1 MFLLVLIFYVLSNAL
16 SFDYNKYSWVLKSNF
31 NYNKPNQAI
40 LNIAYPASIAY
51 YFVTIIPSNS
61 NYTFQGKF
69 LNEDIYELSLTVY
82 SSDGNIN
89 YDYQS
94 INTYN
99 TDNYVNY
106 TVCNTHFDVLYVLQR
121 FYINLDVYNENDMI
135 NNLFNVYDNTN
146 EFYLTKIS
154 KAKRDYYSEMLYRP
168 IQTLIS
174 WVAPISNKTFSEFYL
189 PGDFTG
195 LFPDTNHYYLSSSPG
210 IFKLFKVSG
219 FFIPEK
225 KFPYIDFITVNQHT
239 VSTDNG
245 IPFYSFLKLDNT
257 YEFYVCTHDVD
268 IKSILKLDP
277 NAIILK
283 WNKDNHNKVLIFR
296 IIDYTNTGI
305 ANYTGPLSPKETKEI
320 MYTFYPEITPIDI
333 F

>member
-1 MFLLVLIFYVLSNAL
+1 MFLLVLIFYVLSKVL
-16 SFDYNKYSWVLKSNF
+16 SFDHNKYSWVLKSNF

-51 YFVTIIPSNS
+51 YFVTIIPPNS

-69 LNEDIYELSLTVY
+69 LDKDIYELSLTVY
-82 SSDGNIN
+82 DSDGNIN
-89 YDYQS
+89 YDYNS

-99 TDNYVNY
+99 TNNYVNY
-106 TVCNTHFDVLYVLQR
+106 TVCNTHLDVYYVLQR
-121 FYINLDVYNENDMI
+121 FYMNLDVYNENDMI

-168 IQTLIS
+168 IQTLIT
-174 WVAPISNKTFSEFYL
+174 WISPSANRTFSKFYL
-189 PGDFTG
+189 PGDFRG
-195 LFPDTNHYYLSSSPG
+195 LFPDSNHFYLTSSPG
-210 IFKLFKVSG
+210 IFHLFKVTG
-219 FFIPEK
+219 YFLPET
-225 KFPYIDFITVNQHT
+225 KFPYIDFITVDQNT

-245 IPFYSFLKLDNT
+245 IPFYKFLKHDNT
-257 YEFYVCTHDVD
+257 YELYISTYD
-268 IKSILKLDP
+268 IDDEIIYNIDP
-277 NAIILK
+277 DALILK

-296 IIDYTNTGI
+296 IIDYANIGI

-320 MYTFYPEITPIDI
+320 MYKFYPEIIPIDI

>member
-1 MFLLVLIFYVLSNAL
+1 MFLLILIFYVLSNAL

-51 YFVTIIPSNS
+51 YFVTIIPPNS

-69 LNEDIYELSLTVY
+69 LDKDIYELSLTVY
-82 SSDGNIN
+82 DSDGNIN
-89 YDYQS
+89 YDYKS

-99 TDNYVNY
+99 TNNYVNY
-106 TVCNTHFDVLYVLQR
+106 TVCNTRLDVYYVLQR

-154 KAKRDYYSEMLYRP
+154 KAERDYYSEMLYRP
-168 IQTLIS
+168 IQTLIT
-174 WVAPISNKTFSEFYL
+174 WISPSANRTFSKFYL
-189 PGDFTG
+189 PGDFRG
-195 LFPDTNHYYLSSSPG
+195 LFPDSNHFYLTSSPG
-210 IFKLFKVSG
+210 IFHLFKVTG
-219 FFIPEK
+219 YFLPK
-225 KFPYIDFITVNQHT
+225 TKFPYIDFITVDQNT

-245 IPFYSFLKLDNT
+245 IPFYKFLKHDNT
-257 YEFYVCTHDVD
+257 YELYISTYD
-268 IKSILKLDP
+268 IDDEIIYNIDP
-277 NAIILK
+277 EALILK